1 MLQPTITDYANAIK
15 TPQLVKASRLVG
27 GSPVLKNNKLIKYSG
42 GFCVV
47 FPFQT
52 SNRKYAVRCWHAS
65 ISDAKN
71 KTKIIA
77 NSIQKASLPYF
88 VNFEYVD
95 EGIATSQGVQP
106 LVIMDWVEAMSLKQY
121 IKHHLHNPQVLNSL
135 AESFRKMV
143 VELHRHNMA
152 HGDLQH
158 GNIMVRDDG
167 SLVLVDYDS
176 MYVPD
181 FNMAEDDIKGLLG
194 YQHPA
199 RWNNPYRSP
208 KVDYFSELVIYTSIK
223 ALELNPKLWD
233 ELNMEDSDTL
243 LFASEDISSPNS
255 SSTFKYLAN
264 ENELKHLADK
274 LLEFLSKST
283 IEELQ
288 PLETILITPAD
299 SISSKWKKGNGYV
312 PPQPQNVKEVA
323 KGIINKWGSKL

>member
-15 TPQLVKASRLVG
+15 TPLLIKASRLSG
-27 GSPVLKNNKLIKYSG
+27 GSPLLKNNKLIKYSG

-52 SNRKYAVRCWHAS
+52 NNRKYAVRCWHAS

-71 KTKIIA
+71 RTKIIA

-121 IKHHLHNPQVLNSL
+121 IKSHLYNPQALNSL
-135 AESFRKMV
+135 AESFKKMV
-143 VELHRHNMA
+143 AELHRHNMA

-158 GNIMVRDDG
+158 GNIMVKDDG

-176 MYVPD
+176 IYVPD

-208 KVDYFSELVIYTSIK
+208 KLDYFSELVIYTSIK
-223 ALELNPKLWD
+223 ALALNPKLWN
-233 ELNMEDSDTL
+233 ELSMEDSDTL
-243 LFASEDISSPNS
+243 LFAAEDIASPRS
-255 SSTFKYLAN
+255 SSIFKYLAN
-264 ENELKHLADK
+264 EPDLKGLGDK

-288 PLETILITPAD
+288 PLEAVLVTPVD

-312 PPQPQNVKEVA
+312 PPQPQNVKDVA
-323 KGIINKWGSKL
+323 KGIINKWGRKV